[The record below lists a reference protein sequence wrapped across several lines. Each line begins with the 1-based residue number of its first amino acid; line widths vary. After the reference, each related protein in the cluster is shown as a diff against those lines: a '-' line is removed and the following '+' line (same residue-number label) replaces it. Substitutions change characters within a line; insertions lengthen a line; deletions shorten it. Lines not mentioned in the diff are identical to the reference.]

1 MSKNNN
7 ISISIDTS
15 YLQQESD
22 PDNNKFYFLYTV
34 SIKNKGDMG
43 AKLLSRHWII
53 EDANGKVQNVKGEGV
68 VGDQPYINPGDEY
81 QYTSGTVLETSLGTM
96 KGTYQMINVMRCT
109 LNMQKKQ
116 LKVVEPNEM
125 FHFLKEPKNSVYRG
139 VEGFI

>member
-96 KGTYQMINVMRCT
+96 KGTYQMINDSE
-109 LNMQKKQ
+109 KY
-116 LKVVEPNEM
+116 
-125 FHFLKEPKNSVYRG
+125 FDA
-139 VEGFI
+139 